1 MFANTAADTKAQI
14 HMGELEPH
22 LNFNLTSRFSIQR
35 LIVGDGHAVA
45 AVCRNSE
52 KLFSMP
58 ISRLDVI
65 VTCGELVRP

>member
-1 MFANTAADTKAQI
+1 MFANTAADTKVQV
-14 HMGELEPH
+14 HVGELEPH

-35 LIVGDGHAVA
+35 PIIGDGHAVVG
-45 AVCRNSE
+45 VCRNSG

-65 VTCGELVRP
+65 VTCGELVRL